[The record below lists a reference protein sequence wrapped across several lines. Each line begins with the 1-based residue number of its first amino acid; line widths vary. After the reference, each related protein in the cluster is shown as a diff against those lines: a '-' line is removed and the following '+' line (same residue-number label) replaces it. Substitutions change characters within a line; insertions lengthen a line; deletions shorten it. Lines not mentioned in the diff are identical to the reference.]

1 MIPSGNTLLTTEL
14 EVKTL
19 PSLNYAMNFELNRIV
34 GKVDGL
40 EAMRQVIYKILNTE
54 RYQYLI
60 YSWNYG
66 IELADLFGMPVD
78 YCCAEIERRVVEAL
92 EADDRIDSVEDFEFE
107 FPKPHV
113 VTVTFTVNTIFG
125 QTEIETEVDI

>member
-14 EVKTL
+14 EVETQ
-19 PSLNYAMNFELNRIV
+19 PSLNYAMKFELNRIV

-78 YCCAEIERRVVEAL
+78 YCCAEIERRVTEAL
-92 EADDRIDSVEDFEFE
+92 EADDRIESVEDFEFE
-107 FPKPHV
+107 FPKPRV
-113 VTVTFTVNTIFG
+113 VAVTFTANTIFG
-125 QTEIETEVDI
+125 QTEIETEVNI

>member
-14 EVKTL
+14 EVETL

-92 EADDRIDSVEDFEFE
+92 EADDRIESVEDFEFE
-107 FPKPHV
+107 FPKPRV
-113 VTVTFTVNTIFG
+113 VAVTFTVNTIFG

>member
-14 EVKTL
+14 EVETL

-54 RYQYLI
+54 LSLI
-60 YSWNYG
+60 H
-66 IELADLFGMPVD
+66 I
-78 YCCAEIERRVVEAL
+78 
-92 EADDRIDSVEDFEFE
+92 
-107 FPKPHV
+107 
-113 VTVTFTVNTIFG
+113 
-125 QTEIETEVDI
+125 

>member
-14 EVKTL
+14 EVETQ
-19 PSLNYAMNFELNRIV
+19 PSLNYAMKFELNRIV

-66 IELADLFGMPVD
+66 VELADLFGMPVD
-78 YCCAEIERRVVEAL
+78 YCCAEIERRVTEAL
-92 EADDRIDSVEDFEFE
+92 EADDRIESVEDFEFE
-107 FPKPHV
+107 FPKPRV
-113 VTVTFTVNTIFG
+113 VAVTFTANTIFG
-125 QTEIETEVDI
+125 QTEIETEVNI

>member
-14 EVKTL
+14 EVETL

-107 FPKPHV
+107 FPKSRV
-113 VTVTFTVNTIFG
+113 VAVTFTVNTIFG
-125 QTEIETEVDI
+125 QAEIEKEVAI

>member
-14 EVKTL
+14 EVETL

-92 EADDRIDSVEDFEFE
+92 EADDRIESVEDFEFE

-113 VTVTFTVNTIFG
+113 VAVTFTVNTIFG